1 MEKHTTR
8 QKAIYRK
15 QPKNIRE
22 ITSDPKTVAIFVRY
36 SGRRI
41 RDLDGCVASILDEL
55 VATKK
60 IPGDSVFEVDCL
72 LPFAIPV
79 EKGQE
84 GFDVVII

>member
-1 MEKHTTR
+1 MEKHTKG
-8 QKAIYRK
+8 KAAIHRK

-22 ITSDPKTVAIFVRY
+22 IVSNPKTVAIFVRY

-60 IPGDSVFEVDCL
+60 ITGDSVFEVDCL
-72 LPFAIPV
+72 LPFAIPCQTG
-79 EKGQE
+79 EE
-84 GFDVVII
+84 GFDCVII